1 MGFQLF
7 SGLKSRTAQDDCRIE
22 AELRLADGAYI
33 LPGMILK
40 IGDGVVLF
48 REASAFV
55 LERKGVAAE
64 LIFDG
69 GAIKGTILRSTRDG
83 YLIKAQDEN
92 WTVQ

>member
-7 SGLKSRTAQDDCRIE
+7 SGFKSHKAHDDCRIE
-22 AELRLADGAYI
+22 AELRLSDGAYT

-48 REASAFV
+48 RETSAFV
-55 LERKGVAAE
+55 LERKGLPAQ

-69 GAIKGTILRSTRDG
+69 GTIKGTILRSTREG
-83 YLIKAQDEN
+83 YLIKVQDEN
-92 WTVQ
+92 WTLQ